1 MSQLS
6 NKRDIKALS
15 LASRATNL
23 AVSQHL
29 WEHMAL
35 RPQSEKRLY
44 HFLNPDSLPKG
55 YVNARELAFRS
66 NAIDIIPSRCPHHQD
81 RADPWV
87 TDDEE
92 DEGVDRWVRMS
103 EKVLSILREFE
114 PGQLR
119 GFR

>member
-1 MSQLS
+1 M
-6 NKRDIKALS
+6 
-15 LASRATNL
+15 
-23 AVSQHL
+23 
-29 WEHMAL
+29 
-35 RPQSEKRLY
+35 Y
-44 HFLNPDSLPKG
+44 HFFNPDSLPKG
-55 YVNARELAFRS
+55 YVNTRELTFRS

-81 RADPWV
+81 RVDPWV
-87 TDDEE
+87 TDDDD